1 MTTRVKGSGDELLVR
16 GAARRMSREIAA
28 LVAVVMLSLIALTT
42 VLVVREQQRETDA
55 LLRATAATADDV
67 QDPPAGA
74 WLVLVSSG
82 GTRVSPGL
90 PDELQPALAAARE
103 RARAGSS
110 HLLTLHEG
118 EDAAYRVL
126 TVRERRRTVQVVADL
141 TPQHHERNLL
151 LRIMGIAA
159 LATLALASA
168 VGAVLGRRAVRPL
181 AEALTLQ
188 RAFVADASH
197 ELRTPLTLLSTRA
210 QLLHRSL
217 SATGTDPQV
226 REDAA
231 GVVEDVQRLGEVV
244 EDLLVAA
251 DPRADD
257 ERVEVDVSDLAAQ
270 VVASA
275 GAHADVAAVRLVLSA
290 HEPVTVVGAP
300 AALRRALVSLVD
312 NAVDHTPSG
321 GEVRVEV
328 RPRRGEVVLRVSD
341 TGPGV
346 RADQQRHVLTRFHS
360 GGHRAGRTHYGL
372 GLALTHDVA
381 NRHGGHLR
389 LVPSSSGAVFE
400 LVLPLAPKNP

>member
-1 MTTRVKGSGDELLVR
+1 
-16 GAARRMSREIAA
+16 MSREIAA
-28 LVAVVMLSLIALTT
+28 LVAVVMLSLIALVT
-42 VLVVREQQRETDA
+42 VLVVREQQRETDT
-55 LLRATAATADDV
+55 LLRATAETADDV
-67 QDPPAGA
+67 EDPPSGS
-74 WLVLVSSG
+74 WLVLVTSA
-82 GTRVSPGL
+82 GTRVSHGL
-90 PDELQPALAAARE
+90 PVDLQPELVEARE
-103 RARAGSS
+103 
-110 HLLTLHEG
+110 HLTVGTTHLRTLRRG
-118 EDAAYRVL
+118 DDAAYRLL
-126 TVRERRRTVQVVADL
+126 TVRERERTVQVVADL
-141 TPQHHERNLL
+141 APQHRERDVL
-151 LRIMGIAA
+151 LRTMGLAA
-159 LATLALASA
+159 LASLALAAA

-181 AEALTLQ
+181 AEALMLQ

-217 SATGTDPQV
+217 AAARTSRQV
-226 REDAA
+226 RDDAA

-257 ERVEVDVSDLAAQ
+257 ERVDVDVAEVAAQ

-275 GAHADVAAVRLVLSA
+275 GAHAEAAGVRLVVA
-290 HEPVTVVGAP
+290 AAEPAVVLGAP

-328 RPRRGEVVLRVSD
+328 RPRRTEVVVRVADS
-341 TGPGV
+341 GPGV
-346 RADQQRHVLTRFHS
+346 RPDQQRHVLTRFHS

-381 NRHGGHLR
+381 NRHGGQLR
-389 LVPSSSGAVFE
+389 LVPSASGAVFE
-400 LVLPLAPKNP
+400 LVLPLAPRKP

>member
-1 MTTRVKGSGDELLVR
+1 VKGSGDELLVR
-16 GAARRMSREIAA
+16 AAARRMSREIAA

-74 WLVLVSSG
+74 WLVLVSSQ
-82 GTRVSPGL
+82 GTRVSAGL
-90 PDELQPALAAARE
+90 PDELQPALATARE
-103 RARAGSS
+103 RARVGSS
-110 HLLTLHEG
+110 RLSTLHEG
-118 EDAAYRVL
+118 EDTAYRVL
-126 TVRERRRTVQVVADL
+126 TVRERTRTVQVVADL
-141 TPQHHERNLL
+141 TPQHHERDLL

-159 LATLALASA
+159 LASLALAAA

-217 SATGTDPQV
+217 AGSAATDET
-226 REDAA
+226 RADAA

-257 ERVEVDVSDLAAQ
+257 ERVDVDVADLAAQ

-275 GAHADVAAVRLVLSA
+275 EAHADVAGVRLVLSA
-290 HEPVTVVGAP
+290 HQPVTVVGAP

-312 NAVDHTPSG
+312 NAVDHTPTG

-328 RPRRGEVVLRVSD
+328 RLRRTEVVLRVSD

-346 RADQQRHVLTRFHS
+346 PHDQQRHVLTRFHS

-381 NRHGGHLR
+381 NRHGGRLR
-389 LVPSSSGAVFE
+389 LVPSSAGAVFE
-400 LVLPLAPKNP
+400 LVLPLAPRKA